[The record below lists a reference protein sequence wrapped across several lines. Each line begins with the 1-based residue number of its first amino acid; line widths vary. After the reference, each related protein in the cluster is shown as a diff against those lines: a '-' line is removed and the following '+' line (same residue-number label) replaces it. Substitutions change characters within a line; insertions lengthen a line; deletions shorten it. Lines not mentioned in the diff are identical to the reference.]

1 MERTGLGFIC
11 SLQRSPGAGHQGLW
25 AKNIKSPGPLKAA
38 MKLIFLGI
46 GGTLPTADR
55 GLSSVAVEIGS
66 VRFLL
71 DCGEGTQRQLM
82 RSNFSYMKLDAIF
95 ISHFHG
101 DHILGIPGLLQ
112 TLSLNNRE
120 RELYI
125 VGPPGTKELIE
136 HMERISFYRREFTL
150 IAAEAEPGEEFELKG
165 VKVRTLPSRHS
176 IQGLI
181 YRFEE
186 PAPKYVLNRA
196 KVVARAAE
204 EGIDPEEYAKRILE
218 MMERGEE
225 VDKELVR
232 RPRPGRSLVYTGDTA
247 YFPELVEFCRGA
259 DVLISEATF
268 PSEMGEKASQWG
280 HMTVAQAARLGK
292 VAGVGRLFLI
302 HFSPRI
308 KGVEGI
314 EEVRREA
321 RAIFEG
327 AQVPDELEEYVVRKR
342 GSAPGEPSK

>member
-1 MERTGLGFIC
+1 MR
-11 SLQRSPGAGHQGLW
+11 
-25 AKNIKSPGPLKAA
+25 
-38 MKLIFLGI
+38 LIFLGI

-55 GLSSVAVEIGS
+55 NLSSVAMEIGR

-71 DCGEGTQRQLM
+71 DCGEGTQKQLM

-125 VGPPGTKELIE
+125 VGPPGTRELIE
-136 HMERISFYRREFTL
+136 HMERISFYRREFNL
-150 IAAEAEPGEEFELKG
+150 IVGEAEPGEEFVLKG

-176 IQGLI
+176 LQGLI
-181 YRFEE
+181 YRIEE
-186 PAPKYVLNRA
+186 PVPEYVLNRV
-196 KVVARAAE
+196 KVRERAIT
-204 EGIDPEEYAKRILE
+204 EGIDPEELAKHLLE
-218 MMERGEE
+218 RMKRGEAVE
-225 VDKELVR
+225 EELLR
-232 RPRPGRSLVYTGDTA
+232 RPRPGRSIVYTGDTA
-247 YFPELVEFCRGA
+247 FFPELVEFCRGA

-268 PSEMGEKASQWG
+268 PSEMGEKAREWG

-292 VAGVGRLFLI
+292 EAGVVRVFLI

-308 KGVEGI
+308 KGTEGL

-321 RAIFEG
+321 RAIFQG
-327 AQVPDELEEYVVRKR
+327 ASVPDELEEYVVKKR
-342 GSAPGEPSK
+342 GSAPGEPSE